1 MMKFK
6 KKFKKEGSSDE
17 MCWARHVV
25 VLERENKKNSC
36 VVQGPKEKKFCGTW
50 LLLSTPPSSTA
61 APPHTSLFTTPPPHL
76 GVAAISPAYTH
87 PQTPY
92 PSFPPSLPLYFCS
105 VSASIHHSRRNT
117 YVDTETQTQLDT
129 DIHRQIP
136 RQDHHAQV
144 DVQTHADA

>member
-25 VLERENKKNSC
+25 VLERENKKNSF

-50 LLLSTPPSSTA
+50 LLLRTPPLFHRRPPSHTASS
-61 APPHTSLFTTPPPHL
+61 SLFTTPPPHL

-117 YVDTETQTQLDT
+117 YVDTEMPQRLNL
-129 DIHRQIP
+129 R
-136 RQDHHAQV
+136 RFLLL
-144 DVQTHADA
+144 VQSVALR